1 MAIPPSQPDRPT
13 QPRPTDPLTSRVDA
27 VATRPQAA
35 AWLLGLCFLLV
46 PWASQL
52 LFVLSRFG
60 QDPPAG
66 LPWAVIALL
75 SAMLAA
81 PASAAV
87 ARLPR
92 SAVIGL
98 IAAGTSLAVFSALWA
113 GLPAA
118 YLGGLPITLAVT
130 LALRALPDRRPELY
144 GAVLVYVACT
154 VLANF
159 TLDSFLPIGNFFL
172 VNVGTFFFGVIFTQR
187 DRLHAFGRPVV
198 YRVIVLAAVANV
210 IAAFAVGTPLRYVAV
225 SFLAILISEAADTE
239 VYHRLLHRRWFSRVA
254 TSNAVSAPLDTLIFT
269 VLAFAG
275 ESFAT
280 AQWMFQVIVTDV
292 IVKYAASLVAAI
304 TLLGQP
310 GWRPKSPPAD
320 PAPSDVDSGAQAL
333 SADAAQIAPPSEP
346 R

>member
-1 MAIPPSQPDRPT
+1 MAPTPLPHQTNPSPPLVGQP
-13 QPRPTDPLTSRVDA
+13 
-27 VATRPQAA
+27 A
-35 AWLLGLCFLLV
+35 AWLLGVSFLLV

-60 QDPPAG
+60 QEPPAS
-66 LPWAVIALL
+66 LPLAVIVLL
-75 SAMLAA
+75 AAMLAA
-81 PASAAV
+81 PASAAA

-92 SAVIGL
+92 GAALAIAAVGAALAVI
-98 IAAGTSLAVFSALWA
+98 SALWA

-118 YLGGLPITLAVT
+118 YLAGLPITLVVA

-159 TLDSFLPIGNFFL
+159 TLDSFLPIGSFFL

-198 YRVIVLAAVANV
+198 YRVIALAAVANV
-210 IAAFAVGTPLRYVAV
+210 IAAFAVGTPLRYVTV
-225 SFLAILISEAADTE
+225 SFLALLVSEATDTE
-239 VYHRLLHRRWFSRVA
+239 VYHRLLHRSWFSRVA
-254 TSNAVSAPLDTLIFT
+254 SSNAVSAPLDTVLFT

-280 AQWMFQVIVTDV
+280 AQWMLQVIVTDV
-292 IVKYAASLVAAI
+292 LVKYGASLVAAV
-304 TLLGQP
+304 TLLSRP
-310 GWRPKSPPAD
+310 GWRPRT
-320 PAPSDVDSGAQAL
+320 PSG
-333 SADAAQIAPPSEP
+333 
-346 R
+346 